1 MIKKYQKNQHKVNKY
16 KLGKGLIII
25 SNVIITIFIYNIVG
39 YIPVNF
45 TNIINNAKYSNNV
58 YRIPKIIIIFSI
70 IIPPS
75 PS

>member
-25 SNVIITIFIYNIVG
+25 SNTIITIFIYIIVG

-45 TNIINNAKYSNNV
+45 TKTINSTKY
-58 YRIPKIIIIFSI
+58 
-70 IIPPS
+70 
-75 PS
+75 